1 MQTEILKSQLR
12 SRPEMTEIFF
22 EGGSVVVPDE
32 EESIYRNALA
42 DKWIDG
48 HRVCIKGGQVYTD
61 LDPTRHTMSPQTM
74 IELLKEE
81 NNKRYVMAG
90 KYEY

>member
-1 MQTEILKSQLR
+1 MQTEIQKSQLR
-12 SRPEMTEIFF
+12 SQPGMTEVFF
-22 EGGSVVVPDE
+22 DGGSVVVPVE

-48 HRVCIKGGQVYTD
+48 HRVCIKGGQVHTD

-81 NNKRYVMAG
+81 NNKRYAMAG
-90 KYEY
+90 KY

>member
-1 MQTEILKSQLR
+1 MQTESQKIQLR
-12 SRPEMTEIFF
+12 QQQGMKEVFF
-22 EGGSVVVPDE
+22 DGGSVIVSVE

-48 HRVCIKGGQVYTD
+48 HRVYIKNGKVQTD
-61 LDPTRHTMSPQTM
+61 FNSNQHTMFPQTM

-81 NNKRYVMAG
+81 NNKRYALAG
-90 KYEY
+90 KY